1 MRRLCRAIWRQNA
14 PWRHKTWTFLCY
26 TGAISFEQDEKT
38 IMRSAGDAFGDAFGD
53 ALCCS
58 VRQLLLGYWRV
69 HLPGSPRWNVLALRR
84 RWDLIV
90 G

>member
-14 PWRHKTWTFLCY
+14 WRHRTWTFLCC
-26 TGAISFEQDEKT
+26 TGAISSEQHDEKT
-38 IMRSAGDAFGDAFGD
+38 SFGCCDAFGD

-84 RWDLIV
+84 RWDLVV